1 MKEFKNLI
9 GRYGKKTNVVDVLKI
24 TNDFIQGIKMDN
36 KSYNV
41 VNDTIQ
47 NLLNKKLLVGNK
59 KIGYNSKI
67 KTTSDKNGML
77 NDLWNIIKRKS
88 EFTGTELYII
98 YLLVNDKPLENIPI
112 INIIYKR
119 NISPIEKY
127 TDNVLFIKNEIE
139 YKKSNSVSIQLD
151 IATEQI
157 VQYCINHRSS
167 ICAGKAQA
175 IISKIHDIRIDRRLA
190 KKQAYINSKSSH
202 YLIKSKI
209 GAEIFDKLSST
220 YLNKVGKIKKYKNES
235 NKPLNIYS
243 DILHLIEQ
251 KEKWNFKD
259 AYMILNYL
267 MDNYSPIYVKPQ
279 TLFEIDKILK

>member
-1 MKEFKNLI
+1 MKEFENLI
-9 GRYGKKTNVVDVLKI
+9 AKYGKKTNVVDVLKI
-24 TNDFIQGIKMDN
+24 TNDFIQGVRTDN

-41 VNDTIQ
+41 TTDIIQ
-47 NLLNKKLLVGNK
+47 DLLNKKLLVGNC
-59 KIGYNSKI
+59 KIGYNNKI
-67 KTTSDKNGML
+67 KTENNRNEVL
-77 NDLWNIIKRKS
+77 NDLLNIIKRKY
-88 EFTGTELYII
+88 EFTGTELYVI
-98 YLLVNDKPLENIPI
+98 YLLVNNKPLENIPI
-112 INIIYKR
+112 VNTIYKR
-119 NISPIEKY
+119 NVSPIEKY
-127 TDNVLFIKNEIE
+127 TDNVLFIRNEFE

-157 VQYCINHRSS
+157 IQYCINHRSS

-175 IISKIHDIRIDRRLA
+175 IVSKIHDIRIDRRLA
-190 KKQAYINSKSSH
+190 KKQAYINSKSSQ

-220 YLNKVGKIKKYKNES
+220 YLNKVGKIKSYKNES

-243 DILHLIEQ
+243 DILHLIET

-279 TLFEIDKILK
+279 ILFEIDKILK